1 MAEPAFDT
9 MAAVRRLRDSG
20 LEERQAEAI
29 TETVR
34 EGITGG
40 VATKADFSSS
50 NAGLRD
56 NLSKMEAGFRDELSK
71 MGAALRN
78 DMSRMGAALRK
89 DMSRM
94 GAALRIDM
102 SRMGAALRIDMSRM
116 EAALRKDMSRL
127 EVAVSSLEAEFRTR
141 SRIRVRWI
149 KIIGGAILAVLI
161 FPWLAE
167 FLSITMPGTA
177 G

>member
-40 VATKADFSSS
+40 VATKADLSIS

-56 NLSKMEAGFRDELSK
+56 DLTKMEAGLREDLTK
-71 MGAALRN
+71 MEAGLRE
-78 DMSRMGAALRK
+78 DMTKMDAALRK
-89 DMSRM
+89 D
-94 GAALRIDM
+94 I
-102 SRMGAALRIDMSRM
+102 
-116 EAALRKDMSRL
+116 SRL
-127 EVAVSSLEAEFRTR
+127 EIAVTNLETEFRTQ
-141 SRIRVRWI
+141 SRIEFRWI

-167 FLSITMPGTA
+167 FLSITMPGAA